1 MFLELEGIEK
11 FFDDQL
17 VLQSISFS
25 LGKGEIVVLLGPSG
39 CGKTTL
45 LRIIAGLEKAD
56 KGRILLNDKD
66 LDSIPVHLR
75 RFGMVF
81 QDYALF
87 PHKNV
92 FQNIE
97 FGLRMRGW
105 SSKGRMQRVTE
116 VMDLVGLTGFGERSV
131 FDLSGGE
138 QQRVALARSLA
149 PNPQLLLLDEPM
161 GSLDRALRE
170 RLLGELRQ
178 ILKQAG
184 NLEEDTPVSKYLDKS
199 DADDE
204 ILASTY
210 RQPIT
215 AIYVT
220 HDQEEAFAIA
230 DRIILMNEGG
240 IEQQGT
246 PSEVYHEPK
255 NQTVARFL
263 GMDNL
268 LDAEIVSQDPPLVR
282 TTIGLLQVN
291 PFKLT
296 DATAVVLIRPDAGRI
311 IRSSS
316 GQINTISGKPV
327 NISFRGRHQV
337 LQLEVPGNEEKVL
350 LKLEFESSISIP
362 QDCSSLAISLDSAS
376 LLVLE

>member
-11 FFDDQL
+11 SFDDHL
-17 VLQSISFS
+17 VLQNISFS
-25 LGKGEIVVLLGPSG
+25 LARGEIVVLLGPNG

-45 LRIIAGLEKAD
+45 LRVIAGLEKAD
-56 KGRILLNDKD
+56 KGRILLDDRD
-66 LDSIPVHLR
+66 LDAVPVHMR

-87 PHKNV
+87 PHKSV

-105 SSKGRMQRVTE
+105 SPERRKQRVRE
-116 VMDLVGLTGFGERSV
+116 VMDLVGLIGFEERRV

-149 PNPQLLLLDEPM
+149 PAPQLLLLDEPM
-161 GSLDRALRE
+161 GSLDKALRE

-178 ILKQAG
+178 ILKRAG
-184 NLEEDTPVSKYLDKS
+184 NLEGISSTTKQLDKA
-199 DADDE
+199 DAAENLPD
-204 ILASTY
+204 TY
-210 RQPIT
+210 GQPIT
-215 AIYVT
+215 AIFVT

-246 PSEVYHEPK
+246 PGEVYQDPK
-255 NQTVARFL
+255 NRIVARFL

-268 LDAEIVSQDPPLVR
+268 LDAEIVSQSPPLAR

-291 PFKLT
+291 PFKPT
-296 DATAVVLIRPDAGRI
+296 DAGAVVLIRPDAGRI
-311 IRSSS
+311 VRSSS
-316 GQINTISGKPV
+316 DKINTIVGRPV

-337 LQLEVPGNEEKVL
+337 LQLEVSGINETVL
-350 LKLEFESSISIP
+350 LKLEFQSSELIP
-362 QDCSSLAISLDSAS
+362 PDCSSLAISLDSAK